1 MSTGLG
7 QRIKN
12 KRIELGLSQD
22 ALAKKMGLKDKSSVC
37 KVEKGDDNLTTDKI
51 KRYATA
57 LGVEPSYLMG
67 WKDTEI
73 EMTESKVA
81 KEKYEQI
88 IQAYAKATPEIQKAV
103 ELILKSNQ
111 LDS

>member
-57 LGVEPSYLMG
+57 LGVAPSYLMG
-67 WKDTEI
+67 WEDSEI
-73 EMTESKVA
+73 EYTESMKA
-81 KEKYEQI
+81 HEKYEQI
-88 IQAYAKATPEIQKAV
+88 IEAYAKATPEIQKAV

-111 LDS
+111 PDS